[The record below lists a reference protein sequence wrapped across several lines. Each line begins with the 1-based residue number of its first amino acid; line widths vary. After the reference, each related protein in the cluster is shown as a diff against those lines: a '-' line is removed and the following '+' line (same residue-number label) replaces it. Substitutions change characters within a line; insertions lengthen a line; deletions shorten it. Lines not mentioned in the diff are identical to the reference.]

1 MTARH
6 HRPLSRR
13 KLLAGAAALALSVP
27 AAAKWIE
34 SSATASTLT
43 TLPLDLVSTTGSD
56 TVYAYVLGRDPSAG
70 GNWAFI
76 QSDGATLHHP
86 PAPANDGT
94 PLGVDCAIALNKPG
108 AAARRVTL
116 PRLDSGRIYFSVG
129 AKLTFLTNRGGGL
142 ALPSV
147 SNPTDPNVDVRHDFC
162 EFTYNSDQLYAN
174 ITFVDMVGLPIS
186 FRLETGEAT
195 QTVRGLPGDGI
206 ARVAAALR
214 AQSAADG
221 SDWSRLIVT
230 RNGADLR
237 VLSPNLAIRGN
248 TSLFAGYF
256 DSYVDDVWNRYRST
270 DLRIDTQFTWGAV
283 TGRVN
288 GDTLTFPGVG
298 SFGRPSTRAI
308 FSCSDAPFTT
318 GNDVMGNLS
327 ARLAAAFN
335 RTTLLDNPNQPTAEN
350 PAAFYARPRTNHYAR
365 ILHTTTPDGLG
376 YAFPYDDV
384 HPGGVDFEG
393 KVQSGSPRLFTISV
407 GGAAAGGS
415 TPAPTATATPA
426 PTATG
431 TPGTGGGTGVGAFST
446 IQAEAFSAS
455 SGGRAEPCSDSGGGT
470 DMGSLANGVW
480 FRYAAVDFGSAGA
493 TRLNA
498 RVASGAAAGVS
509 GLVQVRLGSRTAQPV
524 GSFAVASTGGW
535 QNWRTVPADIARTTG
550 VHDVYLTF
558 DSGQPADFVNLNWF
572 TFA

>member
-6 HRPLSRR
+6 HRPMSRR
-13 KLLAGAAALALSVP
+13 KLLVGAAALALAVP
-27 AAAKWIE
+27 AGARWIE
-34 SSATASTLT
+34 SAATASTLA
-43 TLPLDLVSTTGSD
+43 TLPLDLVNTTGSD
-56 TVYAYVLGRDPSAG
+56 TVYAYVLGRDPAAG

-76 QSDGATLHHP
+76 RSDGVTLHHP
-86 PAPANDGT
+86 PSPTADGT

-129 AKLTFLTNRGGGL
+129 ARLTFLTNRGGGL

-186 FRLETGEAT
+186 FRLETPEGV
-195 QTVRGLPGDGI
+195 QTVAGLPGDGLD
-206 ARVAAALR
+206 RVAAALR
-214 AQSAADG
+214 AQAAADG

-248 TSLFAGYF
+248 PALFAGYF
-256 DSYVDDVWNRYRST
+256 DGYVDEVWNRYRST
-270 DLRIDTQFTWGAV
+270 DLRIDTQFTWGTV

-298 SFGRPSTRAI
+298 SFGRPSTLAV

-318 GNDVMGNLS
+318 GNDLMGNLS

-335 RTTLLDNPNQPTAEN
+335 RTTLLDNPDQPTAEN
-350 PAAFYARPRTNHYAR
+350 PAAFYTRARTNHYAR
-365 ILHTTTPDGLG
+365 ILHSSTPDRLG

-384 HPGGVDFEG
+384 HPAGVDFEG
-393 KVQSGSPRLFTISV
+393 KVQSGSPGLFTISV
-407 GGAAAGGS
+407 GGAAGGPGPGS
-415 TPAPTATATPA
+415 PTPTATATTPAPTATAT
-426 PTATG
+426 
-431 TPGTGGGTGVGAFST
+431 GGAAGVGAFGT
-446 IQAEAFSAS
+446 IQAEAFGAA
-455 SGGRAEPCSDSGGGT
+455 SGGSAEPCSDTGGGT
-470 DMGSLANGVW
+470 DMGRLANGVW
-480 FRYAAVDFGSAGA
+480 LKYPAVDFGSSGA
-493 TRLNA
+493 TRFDA

-509 GLVQVRLGSRTAQPV
+509 GLVQVRLGSPTGTPV
-524 GSFAVASTGGW
+524 GSFAVANTGGW
-535 QNWRTVPADIARTTG
+535 QSWRTVPADIARTTG
-550 VHDVYLTF
+550 THDVYLTF
-558 DSGQPADFVNLNWF
+558 DSGQPADFVNVNWF